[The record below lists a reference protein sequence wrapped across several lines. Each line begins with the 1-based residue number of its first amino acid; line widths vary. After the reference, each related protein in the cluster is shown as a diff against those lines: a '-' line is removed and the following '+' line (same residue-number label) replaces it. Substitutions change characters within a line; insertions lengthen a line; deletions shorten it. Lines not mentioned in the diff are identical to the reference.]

1 MDKKFFDNWING
13 FNDGL
18 EKMSTEECSRLL
30 SKCAYKCACD
40 ALKYLYR
47 DLFVECE
54 GNLDNFFSR
63 VEEKKNVRGRIIE
76 SGKIY
81 ELIFTSCDCP
91 IHTEVG
97 IKSNRLCECSRQSMI
112 CVFKELILEMRFHI
126 ECVKSIL
133 SGDEVCCHRI
143 IIDD

>member
-1 MDKKFFDNWING
+1 MDKKFFDNWFNG

-18 EKMSTEECSRLL
+18 EKMSTEECSRLF

-91 IHTEVG
+91 I
-97 IKSNRLCECSRQSMI
+97 RLACFI
-112 CVFKELILEMRFHI
+112 
-126 ECVKSIL
+126 
-133 SGDEVCCHRI
+133 
-143 IIDD
+143 